1 MRILSDD
8 PGRSGARAA
17 SGIIDDVT
25 SAKYSLIASLALA
38 AMSAHV
44 PLLEVVLSLLR
55 AASGVIALPDVNH
68 AVPTVLLNVS
78 FVKSDVPCGGAN
90 CRHNGPRSTIKSAS
104 LHALR
109 AGYSRLYRSMI
120 SR

>member
-78 FVKSDVPCGGAN
+78 FVKSDVPCWWGQL
-90 CRHNGPRSTIKSAS
+90 SS
-104 LHALR
+104 
-109 AGYSRLYRSMI
+109 
-120 SR
+120 

>member
-68 AVPTVLLNVS
+68 AVPTVLLNIS
-78 FVKSDVPCGGAN
+78 FG
-90 CRHNGPRSTIKSAS
+90 RTRS
-104 LHALR
+104 
-109 AGYSRLYRSMI
+109 YSRAQLTYALNSPWP
-120 SR
+120 SSSA

>member
-17 SGIIDDVT
+17 SGIIDDLT
-25 SAKYSLIASLALA
+25 SAKYSLIASLA
-38 AMSAHV
+38 AMSAHA

-68 AVPTVLLNVS
+68 TVPTVLLNVS
-78 FVKSDVPCGGAN
+78 FVKSDVPCWWGQL
-90 CRHNGPRSTIKSAS
+90 SS
-104 LHALR
+104 
-109 AGYSRLYRSMI
+109 
-120 SR
+120 